1 MVAEPM
7 ALAGPAPI
15 ASPLA
20 ELMPAELPLRE
31 HVHTRMLMM
40 MQLLLMMLAMTY
52 VSVPSARAPDS
63 EPLLKA

>member
-1 MVAEPM
+1 MEAEPM

-31 HVHTRMLMM
+31 HV
-40 MQLLLMMLAMTY
+40 QLQGLWH
-52 VSVPSARAPDS
+52 R
-63 EPLLKA
+63 